1 MDNSNV
7 KIVRL
12 KSGEDIL
19 CNLLINE
26 DKVLVN
32 LMEPMVIEYETF
44 GDTQHLMIANWLPVS
59 LVKENKSVIP
69 VTEVLC
75 VMNPTDEL
83 IEYYN
88 ETIRK
93 MNSALVVKPME
104 ELNEE
109 EMVQMMEVMEEIK
122 TTKGLVMH

>member
-7 KIVRL
+7 RIVRL

-19 CNLLINE
+19 CNLLIND

-32 LMEPMVIEYETF
+32 LMEPMLLEYETY
-44 GDTQHLMIANWLPVS
+44 GDTQHLCISNWLPVA
-59 LVKENKSVIP
+59 LIKENKSVIP

-75 VMNPTDEL
+75 VMHPNEEL
-83 IEYYN
+83 IDYYN
-88 ETIRK
+88 DTLAK

-104 ELNEE
+104 DLNEE
-109 EMVQMMEVMEEIK
+109 EMAQMMEVMEEIK

>member
-7 KIVRL
+7 RIVRL

-19 CNLLINE
+19 CNLLIND

-75 VMNPTDEL
+75 VMHPTDAL

-88 ETIRK
+88 QTIEK

-109 EMVQMMEVMEEIK
+109 EMTQMMEVMEEIK
-122 TTKGLVMH
+122 TTKGLIMH

>member
-7 KIVRL
+7 RIVRL

-19 CNLLINE
+19 CNLLIND

-75 VMNPTDEL
+75 VMHPTDEL
-83 IEYYN
+83 IKYYN
-88 ETIRK
+88 QTIEK

-109 EMVQMMEVMEEIK
+109 EMTQMMEVMEEIK
-122 TTKGLVMH
+122 TTKGLIMH

>member
-7 KIVRL
+7 RIVRL

-19 CNLLINE
+19 CNLLIND

-75 VMNPTDEL
+75 VMHPTDEL

-88 ETIRK
+88 QTIEK

-109 EMVQMMEVMEEIK
+109 EMTQMMEVMEEIK
-122 TTKGLVMH
+122 TTKGLIMH

>member
-109 EMVQMMEVMEEIK
+109 EMNQMMEVMEEIK

>member
-7 KIVRL
+7 RIVRL

-19 CNLLINE
+19 CNLLIND

-75 VMNPTDEL
+75 VMHPTDEL

-88 ETIRK
+88 QTIKK

-109 EMVQMMEVMEEIK
+109 EMTQMMEVMEEIK
-122 TTKGLVMH
+122 TTKGLIMH

>member
-1 MDNSNV
+1 
-7 KIVRL
+7 
-12 KSGEDIL
+12 
-19 CNLLINE
+19 
-26 DKVLVN
+26 
-32 LMEPMVIEYETF
+32 
-44 GDTQHLMIANWLPVS
+44 
-59 LVKENKSVIP
+59 
-69 VTEVLC
+69 
-75 VMNPTDEL
+75 MNPTDEL

-109 EMVQMMEVMEEIK
+109 EMTQMMEVMEEIK

>member
-109 EMVQMMEVMEEIK
+109 EMTQMMEVMEEIK